1 MSIDYEVSTIFKK
14 YTGIDFLK
22 EIELQSESL
31 FGRRIGITPRDLV
44 EICMEITSRL
54 NIHIDEKYFIERKL
68 KTYNDFI
75 DAIVKNADI
84 PGKNR
89 ERM

>member
-1 MSIDYEVSTIFKK
+1 MSIDYEVSMIFKK

-22 EIELQSESL
+22 ETELRNENL
-31 FGRRIGITPRDLV
+31 FGRRIAITPRDLV
-44 EICMEITSRL
+44 EICMEIISIR
-54 NIHIDEKYFIERKL
+54 NIHINEKYFIERKL

-75 DAIVKNADI
+75 DAIVKSADI
-84 PGKNR
+84 PEKR